1 MPSLISRFIIASP
14 PSCDFI
20 FLLSRCFFKNL
31 ALQNT
36 KLGSL
41 KHQTLI
47 NTRPQW
53 KSQVCCPLN
62 YTASSLTLQAP
73 PQNDHH
79 PALEV
84 NQDQPP
90 TYNNRDFSSP
100 LAQPPLTNPGSPPPA
115 HLHNPNDFPP
125 QSQGQPPHGQPPQQN
140 LNSVPLQSLQS
151 QSAPVVCP
159 SCGVRDFTVTTA
171 EAGGF
176 TQ

>member
-1 MPSLISRFIIASP
+1 MEKP
-14 PSCDFI
+14 
-20 FLLSRCFFKNL
+20 
-31 ALQNT
+31 T
-36 KLGSL
+36 
-41 KHQTLI
+41 
-47 NTRPQW
+47 
-53 KSQVCCPLN
+53 
-62 YTASSLTLQAP
+62 P

-176 TQ
+176 THAAAALVCFDVHHRCANCGVPLADYHRSGRTEVRCWQK